1 MANNKPFHLLI
12 VIQLIQ
18 LILNILTFQ
27 TSSSA
32 AVAAAAAG
40 TVDASTSSSF
50 SFSFETFNN
59 VTDDERQLLLLR
71 GAHITNSSLTLLLP
85 FALALLPEPILFL
98 PRSHPA
104 FSTYFSFSLSLS
116 PSSINAATDFTFFL
130 TLSTLRMDRFLNA
143 LDGPPPSVISVSF
156 IASTSHH
163 HTLPQLNNNTQL
175 TNRLEIRVG
184 GFIVPLQIKTHR
196 KDLTFRNGDKLHSW
210 IDYDATLN
218 RLDLRLGTSRAA
230 RPESPTMSYPMDLS
244 NALWREKMV
253 VGFTFTDLNTTQQ
266 LPINSLHNC
275 TLYRWSFTA
284 RYGAPYLMHSEPL
297 DPSRFSAR
305 PANKNPS
312 ARVMRQI
319 SRPWAVVLALI
330 FAAACG
336 AMVTF
341 FALFLWF
348 SVCAHRPVAPVEYP
362 VHPAEVIYEKI
373 VLVGLTNVPNSS
385 SISK

>member
-1 MANNKPFHLLI
+1 MANNKPLQLLI
-12 VIQLIQ
+12 LIQLIQ
-18 LILNILTFQ
+18 LILNILT
-27 TSSSA
+27 
-32 AVAAAAAG
+32 AAAAAG
-40 TVDASTSSSF
+40 GTSSSSSSSSSSF

-59 VTDDERQLLLLR
+59 VSSTDDEHQLLLLR
-71 GAHITNSSLTLLLP
+71 GAHVTNSSLTLLLP
-85 FALALLPEPILFL
+85 FALALFPDPILFL
-98 PRSHPA
+98 PRNHPA

-116 PSSINAATDFTFFL
+116 PSPSSINAAADFTFFL
-130 TLSTLRMDRFLNA
+130 TLSTLRMDRFLDA
-143 LDGPPPSVISVSF
+143 LDSPPPSVISVSF

-163 HTLPQLNNNTQL
+163 HTLPQHNNSTQL
-175 TNRLEIRVG
+175 TNQLEIRVG
-184 GFIVPLQIKTHR
+184 GFIVPLQIKTHS
-196 KDLTFRNGDKLHSW
+196 KDLAFCNGDKLHSW

-218 RLDLRLGTSRAA
+218 RLDLRLGTSKAA
-230 RPESPTMSYPMDLS
+230 RPESPTMSYPMDLP

-253 VGFTFTDLNTTQQ
+253 VGFTSSTDLNTTQQ

-275 TLYRWSFTA
+275 TLYQWSFTA

-373 VLVGLTNVPNSS
+373 VLVGLKDVPNSS
-385 SISK
+385 SVSK